1 MIRITRD
8 DFLPP
13 IEEFETGPQEADLKL
28 YLYWGE
34 KGSVKSTESQPQSL
48 KNVPFYVGADG
59 ILPPGCTSAMDAHQ
73 LAERLEKSEA
83 GRKKLRQAISILQE
97 KLEAMDKIL
106 KANEILQKECDKE
119 RQRADNEKQ
128 KAEEEKRLK
137 SLLEKDSTT
146 FKDQMAKVL
155 QRLGAVENKQKADKK
170 EIERLRN
177 EVKLSAEGMRAATQA
192 VNAVQSSFQT
202 LETSLLEKV
211 NAAFEETRAAMQ
223 AVKHMQGSLQSMEQ
237 MAVKQVSSFSNQRGL
252 PPAGHA
258 LEKLVDEI
266 SCLFNKER
274 QSHCK
279 IEHRLSMLKSVL
291 KVQDLESL
299 ALSKKK
305 KDKVSKK
312 RKSRGEEDVFDRR
325 VRKRKEV
332 FDVPAV
338 NSAVNRLAFS
348 GHEQAD
354 KDQSLSSPH
363 MIVHERTSDGAGSL
377 PVEPRSHNTASNDY
391 HEEAVIDRRGSSN
404 GNEGVQVASREA
416 LVTTNKENLKDP
428 MVQNMRRGDCKRA
441 IMQKKCGRD
450 FKSRDDCEGSH
461 ATRKI
466 LTLAE
471 QKELE
476 QDFCGT
482 RDTANMSIDVVS
494 LKDDEATDFDPD
506 GESSDESEEWWRSS
520 GRILLSPSLPEIPSP
535 VPSRELGRE
544 CIDSVTDS
552 SISRKVLVNDAYVVC
567 DVANLQGNVI
577 DHNPDSMACNSQLGG
592 TSSDVCN
599 PPGSCSGLA
608 KQQRSKPG
616 VSSETEL
623 VLNTPTELEG
633 KVVVQRVQ
641 SIQDGILDV
650 CNDLEAHN
658 IDNAF
663 RRIHPSS
670 DPFSAGTSG
679 VASFETRTCSD
690 PVSKTT
696 FGNGS
701 CLVLDNPQ
709 FEVDMLEA
717 VGAAP
722 LAEIDDFLEVLPP
735 LADTSPSEFCASD
748 PSLRAPREPVS
759 STCPVDST
767 LYQPQPACERQAI
780 EKGCTEDTGETS
792 PGCTNVDLNNDPTS
806 KGQPTRIELSDL
818 EGTRYKEISSV
829 VESSSGIVAEG
840 RLPLTTKPSSPS
852 KTSSLC
858 TVFLLQAFEVEGVD
872 AKVDL
877 TAACIIVSN
886 WENLLRHTDAEK
898 EEVEPQERK
907 LYQASM
913 GLPLVYMA
921 CCIISSAVSLVRSEK
936 GGAEPSVNAKPVYSL
951 LQAYVDFIKSMFKEK
966 ANIMLNTIVAQLS
979 RFLIQGEA
987 MLVTLQGTVT
997 SCEDPLGVARAIHD
1011 KNQCMFEYF
1020 KAALEDIYAGGK
1032 VLAAL
1037 CQVLACVAHL
1047 QNIVYEVLGWCD
1059 KDIIWLLTVFSSFS
1073 SICGHM
1079 AFMVKADDL
1088 LGHAICAII
1097 LELVASVEQ
1106 DSGKKAELQASKD
1119 TPSLLDVDLN
1129 NSESW
1134 ASLKGALKIND
1145 TVCVK
1150 QVLVAAMGALQ
1161 YLLGSTKD
1169 SLLSAFVKTEL
1180 LTAKDCIVCAN
1191 EQRENSEC
1199 SDISLKRL
1207 MENSCMHS
1215 EVSILSKTIPESLLE
1230 NQAGSALKTL
1240 GPHKW
1245 QKKYVEAV
1253 AALELITQFMG
1264 WNWTYNHLVLQYL
1277 WKMIASGSTQICVA
1291 GVSHVLGTLT
1301 RIATKGSG
1309 MELPGLEDLNQRLLN
1324 LMCSTSTLL
1333 GKADSIL
1340 LFDPQ

>member
-1 MIRITRD
+1 
-8 DFLPP
+8 
-13 IEEFETGPQEADLKL
+13 
-28 YLYWGE
+28 
-34 KGSVKSTESQPQSL
+34 
-48 KNVPFYVGADG
+48 
-59 ILPPGCTSAMDAHQ
+59 MDAHQ

-97 KLEAMDKIL
+97 KLEATDKVL

-119 RQRADNEKQ
+119 RLRADNEKQ

-137 SLLEKDSTT
+137 SLLEKDSAT
-146 FKDQMAKVL
+146 FKGQLAKVL

-237 MAVKQVSSFSNQRGL
+237 MTVKQVSSFSNQRGL

-299 ALSKKK
+299 AFSKKE

-377 PVEPRSHNTASNDY
+377 PVEPRFHNTASNDY
-391 HEEAVIDRRGSSN
+391 HEEAVIDRRGSSK
-404 GNEGVQVASREA
+404 GNAGVQVPPRES
-416 LVTTNKENLKDP
+416 LVTPNKENLKDP

-441 IMQKKCGRD
+441 IMQKKCGTD
-450 FKSRDDCEGSH
+450 LKSRDDCEGSH
-461 ATRKI
+461 ATRKNI
-466 LTLAE
+466 TLAE

-476 QDFCGT
+476 QDFCET
-482 RDTANMSIDVVS
+482 RDTANMSIDVVN

-535 VPSRELGRE
+535 VPSREPLPGWE

-552 SISRKVLVNDAYVVC
+552 SVSRKVLVNDAYVVC
-567 DVANLQGNVI
+567 DAANLQGDVI
-577 DHNPDSMACNSQLGG
+577 DHNPDSMACSSQLGG
-592 TSSDVCN
+592 TSSDICN
-599 PPGSCSGLA
+599 PPGSCSGFG

-623 VLNTPTELEG
+623 VLNTPSELE
-633 KVVVQRVQ
+633 
-641 SIQDGILDV
+641 
-650 CNDLEAHN
+650 
-658 IDNAF
+658 
-663 RRIHPSS
+663 
-670 DPFSAGTSG
+670 GTSG
-679 VASFETRTCSD
+679 VASFEMRTCSE
-690 PVSKTT
+690 PVSKSA

-701 CLVLDNPQ
+701 SLVLDNPQ

-735 LADTSPSEFCASD
+735 LAADTFPSEFCASD
-748 PSLRAPREPVS
+748 PSLSAPKEPVS

-767 LYQPQPACERQAI
+767 LNQPQPACERQAI
-780 EKGCTEDTGETS
+780 EKGCTEETGETS
-792 PGCTNVDLNNDPTS
+792 PGCINVDPNNDPIS
-806 KGQPTRIELSDL
+806 KGRPTGIESSDL
-818 EGTRYKEISSV
+818 EGTRDKEISSV
-829 VESSSGIVAEG
+829 VESLSGIVAEG
-840 RLPLTTKPSSPS
+840 RLPSTTKPSSPS
-852 KTSSLC
+852 KASSIC
-858 TVFLLQAFEVEGVD
+858 TVFLLQAFEIEGVD
-872 AKVDL
+872 VKVDL

-886 WENLLRHTDAEK
+886 WENLLWHTDADK
-898 EEVEPQERK
+898 EGVEPQEIK
-907 LYQASM
+907 LYKASM

-936 GGAEPSVNAKPVYSL
+936 GGAEPSVNAKPIYSL
-951 LQAYVDFIKSMFKEK
+951 LQTYVAFIKSMFKEK
-966 ANIMLNTIVAQLS
+966 ANIMLNTILAQLS

-997 SCEDPLGVARAIHD
+997 SCEDPLGFARAIYD
-1011 KNQCMFEYF
+1011 KKQCMFEYF
-1020 KAALEDIYAGGK
+1020 EAALEDIYAGGK

-1119 TPSLLDVDLN
+1119 SPSLLDVHLN
-1129 NSESW
+1129 NFESW
-1134 ASLKGALKIND
+1134 ALLKGALKIND
-1145 TVCVK
+1145 TVSVK

-1180 LTAKDCIVCAN
+1180 LTAKDCVVCGN

-1199 SDISLKRL
+1199 TDISLKRF
-1207 MENSCMHS
+1207 MEDSCIHL
-1215 EVSILSKTIPESLLE
+1215 EVSILSKTIPESLLK
-1230 NQAGSALKTL
+1230 NQVGSALKTL
-1240 GPHKW
+1240 GQHKW

-1253 AALELITQFMG
+1253 AALELISQFMG

-1301 RIATKGSG
+1301 RIATKSGG
-1309 MELPGLEDLNQRLLN
+1309 MELPGLEDLNEHLLN
-1324 LMCSTSTLL
+1324 LMRSTSTLL
-1333 GKADSIL
+1333 GKADSSL